1 MKFSVVILKPLLT
14 LDECCFFLGADN
26 LGIVWLLWALA
37 IYTLCNLGSDFAS
50 INPSTL
56 AFQEL

>member
-1 MKFSVVILKPLLT
+1 LT
-14 LDECCFFLGADN
+14 LDERCFFVGADN

-37 IYTLCNLGSDFAS
+37 IYALCNLGSDFAS